1 MNALLLTEYMKF
13 EMVDFPKPEAGPGE
27 VLIEVRACGICGSD
41 VHGMDGSSGRRN
53 PPLIMGHEAAGQV
66 VGIGYGVTTVQV
78 RELAEELV
86 ARPLSVAAV
95 GAVKKST
102 FDGLV
107 SADAPA
113 AA

>member
-1 MNALLLTEYMKF
+1 
-13 EMVDFPKPEAGPGE
+13 
-27 VLIEVRACGICGSD
+27 
-41 VHGMDGSSGRRN
+41 
-53 PPLIMGHEAAGQV
+53 
-66 VGIGYGVTTVQV
+66 VTTTQV